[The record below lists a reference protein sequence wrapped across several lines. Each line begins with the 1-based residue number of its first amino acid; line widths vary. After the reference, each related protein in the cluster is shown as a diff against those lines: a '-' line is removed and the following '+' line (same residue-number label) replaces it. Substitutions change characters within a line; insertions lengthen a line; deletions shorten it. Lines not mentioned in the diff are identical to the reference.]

1 MMKKSLENAFVSTHI
16 NDWIDLIFGYKQKGN
31 EAIESYNVLREVCS
45 NFKPEEIEDNELI
58 EDKINEI
65 LNMGIN
71 PIQLFNKSHPKR
83 EKHQKIIALFA
94 RGVFLLNLVEGKEYK
109 IDNFKNKKI
118 KKYLVIMNILMKI
131 FIKEKVVF
139 FF

>member
-1 MMKKSLENAFVSTHI
+1 
-16 NDWIDLIFGYKQKGN
+16 
-31 EAIESYNVLREVCS
+31 
-45 NFKPEEIEDNELI
+45 
-58 EDKINEI
+58 
-65 LNMGIN
+65 MGIN
-71 PIQLFNKSHPKR
+71 PIQLFNKSHHKR
-83 EKHQKIIALFA
+83 EKYQKINALFA
-94 RGVFLLNLVEGKEYK
+94 RGVFLSNLVEEKEYK